1 MEKEEKKAD
10 LERKAQN
17 YSLEY
22 KNWTFKIDELDSW
35 GFYVNIKYRDK
46 SWIYFNTN
54 AKTIEEAKE
63 RVENFI
69 KTELK

>member
-22 KNWTFKIDELDSW
+22 KNWTFKIDELDS
-35 GFYVNIKYRDK
+35 
-46 SWIYFNTN
+46 
-54 AKTIEEAKE
+54 
-63 RVENFI
+63 
-69 KTELK
+69 